1 VEAVTGDAAGGAGKD
16 LAAAGVEVLLGY
28 ACHATKVKRT
38 FLLDKTWR
46 GRTVAEELKRTILLY
61 KELLMSAV
69 PARRMI
75 AVMVLVPVVVALAL
89 WAFAWPAARTAPR
102 DLPIGVAG
110 PAAAVTQMKQG
121 LEQREGAFEVHRYDD
136 EAAARAAVEDRVVY
150 GAVVAGPEG
159 TKLLTASGAGPVVAQ
174 LLKEAVT
181 AQAPAGAQVQVTDVA
196 PLPSGD
202 PRGTA
207 LAASAL
213 PLALAGV
220 AAGALVT
227 MAGLRGA
234 RAAATLLGASVLVG
248 ITATAITH
256 SWLGVLQGDWW
267 AEAAALSLTVAAPG
281 ATVAGFAALLG
292 TPGIGLGA
300 LLMVLI
306 GNPFSGAASAPELL
320 PEPVGALGQWLPPGA
335 GATLLRSVAYFDGRG
350 AAAPLLTLS
359 VWAALGLVAVLAG
372 GRRRTPALAE
382 PRHPSP
388 VPVA

>member
-1 VEAVTGDAAGGAGKD
+1 
-16 LAAAGVEVLLGY
+16 
-28 ACHATKVKRT
+28 
-38 FLLDKTWR
+38 
-46 GRTVAEELKRTILLY
+46 
-61 KELLMSAV
+61 MSAV

-159 TKLLTASGAGPVVAQ
+159 TKLLTASGAGAVVAQ

-181 AQAPAGAQVQVTDVA
+181 AQAPAGTQVQVTDVA

-292 TPGIGLGA
+292 TPGIGLGRA
-300 LLMVLI
+300 AD
-306 GNPFSGAASAPELL
+306 GAARQS
-320 PEPVGALGQWLPPGA
+320 V
-335 GATLLRSVAYFDGRG
+335 LRRRFRAG
-350 AAAPLLTLS
+350 AAAGAGRRARPVAAAGRRGDAAAVGRLLRRARRRGT
-359 VWAALGLVAVLAG
+359 APDAVGVGGARPG
-372 GRRRTPALAE
+372 GRARGRQAPRPGPRGTAAPLPRTGRLTG
-382 PRHPSP
+382 RHPGRPTGRASP
-388 VPVA
+388 L